1 MNKRD
6 VKRNSRGQIISY
18 EIFGTNDSTM
28 DSEQYGDVE
37 LVNDENGPTF
47 AIKYRANT
55 PLGELGYNDLVDNTF
70 SDELVPGRFGFEQPP
85 VNLIMG
91 EIIGE
96 DIVDENLDTFI
107 YGSSNIGGTKG
118 SSGKT
123 TPPPRPRRV

>member
-91 EIIGE
+91 ELIGE
-96 DIVDENLDTFI
+96 DIVDENLELITI
-107 YGSSNIGGTKG
+107 RHYTKAL
-118 SSGKT
+118 SVDALSGV
-123 TPPPRPRRV
+123 RA

>member
-18 EIFGTNDSTM
+18 EIFGTNDSTV

-37 LVNDENGPTF
+37 LTNDENGPSF
-47 AIKYRANT
+47 AIKYVSNP

-85 VNLIMG
+85 VNLIVG

-96 DIVDENLDTFI
+96 DNV
-107 YGSSNIGGTKG
+107 GGGTYTYEDG
-118 SSGKT
+118 LET
-123 TPPPRPRRV
+123 TADRLRERDERREDRRD

>member
-37 LVNDENGPTF
+37 LTNDENGPSF
-47 AIKYRANT
+47 AIKYVSNP
-55 PLGELGYNDLVDNTF
+55 PLGELGYTDLVDNTF

-85 VNLIMG
+85 INLIVG

-96 DIVDENLDTFI
+96 DIVDVNLDTFV
-107 YGSSNIGGTKG
+107 YGSSNN
-118 SSGKT
+118 ST
-123 TPPPRPRRV
+123 TPPPRPQRGPVPSGRRA